1 MLNLAVLREGRIN
14 RLVDADTLG
23 STHSLACR
31 SVRGRIV
38 ARTNRRPAGIVQR
51 LLLFVF
57 LLLAALSSQAQAQ
70 RERRVALVV
79 GNAVSADRKVQPSRD
94 AALVALRL
102 KRQGFDVVEATDADR
117 AALGSA
123 LERFSREAAAADT
136 ALFYFSGRLMH
147 RDSQNWLIPADAVI
161 EGDWS
166 IDFQAVPLDIAM
178 NALART
184 SGQGARILMLD
195 AYGSREDG
203 TAGSGAFG
211 GGFGRLPHRPG
222 FLAGSVNNG
231 VDPDGRGGALAD
243 AFLSIGDARGLD
255 APMLFALMR
264 QEIEKASAGRLRLE
278 ASALLAKPFS
288 FRPDEAYARFR
299 EELSRRQ
306 TERQRSFQAARRDSD
321 DGRRQR
327 EEEQRRVLA
336 MRAEEQRRRLDEER
350 QKAEA
355 ERLAREKAEQDRL
368 AKQKDEDDRRQAE
381 ARRLEGLR
389 AAEALKL
396 EQQRL
401 AREQAEQERLAKQQ
415 EEARRQEALR
425 TAEAQKLE
433 QQRLAREQAEQ
444 ERLAKQ
450 QEEAR
455 RQEALRT
462 AEAQKLEQ
470 QRLAREQA
478 EQERLAKQQ
487 EEARRQEALRTAE
500 AQKLEQQRLAR
511 EQAERES
518 AARDFDAPTPLAA
531 LPQNLPPA
539 VVSPSDRP
547 TVIRYIQGELR
558 RLGCFDAR
566 DSGAYD
572 NATREAVRDYRE
584 YSGLKRE
591 AAVPND
597 DVFLRELRERKDRVC
612 PLECEDNEVLQDGR
626 CIAIARPPR
635 ATPARVAPSRPPER
649 PAVRQAAPA
658 PVERARPAPQRE
670 AAPRPAPAPRA
681 AAPAPAAPPRAPN
694 LQGMSF

>member
-203 TAGSGAFG
+203 AAGSGAFG

-327 EEEQRRVLA
+327 EEEQRRVIA

-389 AAEALKL
+389 AAEAL
-396 EQQRL
+396 
-401 AREQAEQERLAKQQ
+401 
-415 EEARRQEALR
+415 
-425 TAEAQKLE
+425 
-433 QQRLAREQAEQ
+433 
-444 ERLAKQ
+444 
-450 QEEAR
+450 
-455 RQEALRT
+455 
-462 AEAQKLEQ
+462 KLEQ